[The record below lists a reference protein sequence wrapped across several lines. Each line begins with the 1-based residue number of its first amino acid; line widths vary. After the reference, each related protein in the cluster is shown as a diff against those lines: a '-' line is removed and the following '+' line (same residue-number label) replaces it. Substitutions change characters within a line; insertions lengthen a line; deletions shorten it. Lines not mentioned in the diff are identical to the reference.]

1 MKKLFVTMTC
11 LVAAFP
17 LYAQDTN
24 LLADETARV
33 SYAIGMMTGHQW
45 KQQEIGFN
53 PDIYV
58 RGIKDSLAGGT
69 TLLTPEQ
76 AQQAIE
82 AFKKEFTAKQQQH
95 HAEQATKNKTEGDA
109 FLTAN
114 KNKPGVNV
122 LPDGLQYI
130 VLTNGTGTIPTA
142 SDTVSVQYRGTLID
156 GTEFDSSYK
165 RGQPA
170 QFPVGGVI
178 RGWTEALLKMN
189 VGSKWQLFIPSE
201 LAYGEQ
207 GRPGIPPN
215 AVLIFEV
222 ELVGIKPVP
231 PAPAPAATPAQPLTS
246 DIIKVPSAEEMKKG
260 AKIEVIKSEDLQKAQ
275 QNATK

>member
-1 MKKLFVTMTC
+1 MTC

>member
-1 MKKLFVTMTC
+1 MTC

-17 LYAQDTN
+17 LCAQDTN

-260 AKIEVIKSEDLQKAQ
+260 AKIEVIKPEDLQKAQ